1 MPERWTTDAIFLL
14 RQLWRDIAWEQ
25 KKDPH
30 IVSIDLEK
38 AYGKIIRMVMW
49 WTDGETQSSNN
60 TLV

>member
-1 MPERWTTDAIFLL
+1 MERYSLGAEEGPTW
-14 RQLWRDIAWEQ
+14 
-25 KKDPH
+25 PH
-30 IVSIDLEK
+30 VVSIDLEK